1 MPIISPWT
9 FYLINLVDGASTIS
23 FIIFALCFIGAAFT
37 ALIYLHS
44 PDCETEKAVKKWF
57 KRFAIGTII
66 SLIMIIVIPGKEIC
80 YQMLAAKMVT
90 YENVGL
96 AVGKIK
102 EIALFLMN
110 GAK

>member
-9 FYLINLVDGASTIS
+9 FYLINLVDGAL
-23 FIIFALCFIGAAFT
+23 IIFVIIFVFCAIAAGVTGLAFFDASDNELEGA
-37 ALIYLHS
+37 
-44 PDCETEKAVKKWF
+44 KKWF
-57 KRFAIGTII
+57 KRFVIGTII
-66 SLIMIIVIPGKEIC
+66 SLIMIIAIPSKETC

-96 AVGKIK
+96 AVRKIE